1 MKEQSRWTQW
11 QALQWGSL
19 RNLRRKLTEQANEA
33 FEDIIPLAEQKITE
47 AYHDAQSAYDKEM
60 IKEYTKAG
68 LEVPWE
74 RLPVYEPEQHEPQ
87 KIEIHIDEPAGIKEQ
102 QPKLD
107 VEIEPIQVDDESF
120 FQINE
125 EKLQNIIE
133 DVKTDMNI
141 ARYSAIER
149 ANAQYAEVLHRV
161 DAMLGTGSITLEQAI
176 EIATEDLARMGLNSV
191 QYKDGR
197 RVNTASYAEMALR
210 TSQHRAV
217 LQAEGVKRDQWG
229 DHLVVSAVLHST
241 CPICQKWQ
249 GVVLVDD
256 VYASGKPDGKHIM
269 LSTAIAD
276 GFLHPNCRHPLAT
289 YIEGITQIP
298 KQSDLDQTKSN
309 YDAEQKQRQIELQI
323 RRWKRKEAL
332 AQTEKS
338 KKEAANKIKQWQEA
352 MRKHLKKNSQ
362 LRRNPQREKLMG
374 LT

>member
-19 RNLRRKLTEQANEA
+19 RNLRRKLTEQTNEA

-87 KIEIHIDEPAGIKEQ
+87 KIEIHIDEPPE
-102 QPKLD
+102 PKL
-107 VEIEPIQVDDESF
+107 VAEIDHVQVDDESF

-133 DVKTDMNI
+133 DVKTDLGI
-141 ARYSAIER
+141 ARFSAIER
-149 ANAQYAEVLHRV
+149 ANAQYTEVLHRV

-191 QYKDGR
+191 MYKDGR
-197 RVNTASYAEMALR
+197 RVNAASYAEMALR

-229 DHLVVSAVLHST
+229 DYLVVSAVLHST
-241 CPICQKWQ
+241 CLICQKWQ
-249 GVVLVDD
+249 GTVLVDD
-256 VYASGKPDGKHIM
+256 VYAEGKPDGKHIM
-269 LSTAIAD
+269 LSTAVKD
-276 GFLHPNCRHPLAT
+276 GFIHPNCRHPLAT

-338 KKEAANKIKQWQEA
+338 KKEAANKVKLWQA
-352 MRKHLKKNSQ
+352 QMREHLERNPQ
-362 LRRNPQREKLMG
+362 LRRQPQREKLMG